1 LLSNGNKCG
10 NFLLVQKESSLAKP
24 ELQEGCS
31 NRRELDLSKLE
42 LTAKKD
48 EPYDTEDLDTVPEGY
63 K

>member
-1 LLSNGNKCG
+1 
-10 NFLLVQKESSLAKP
+10 VQKESSLAEP

-42 LTAKKD
+42 LMAKRD
-48 EPYDTEDLDTVPEGY
+48 EPYDTENLDTLPEGY